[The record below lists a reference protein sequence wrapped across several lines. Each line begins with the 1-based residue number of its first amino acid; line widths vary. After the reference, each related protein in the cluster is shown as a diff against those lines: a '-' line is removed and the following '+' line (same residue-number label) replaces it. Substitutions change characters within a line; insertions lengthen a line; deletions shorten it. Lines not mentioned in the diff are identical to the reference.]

1 MTFAIAPDRLAAFL
15 ELARQMG
22 VEATDLGR
30 FTDSGFF
37 HVRYGAQTVAFLEME
52 FLHEGLP
59 RMRLQA
65 RWAPPAHP
73 EPAPAP
79 ARDLTPALHG
89 LLARLNICS
98 KETVVRQYDHEVQ
111 GGSVIKPLSGA
122 AADGPSDA
130 AVLRPVLESM
140 RGVVVSH
147 GICPR
152 YSDIDTYHMMACA
165 IDEALRNHLCVG
177 GSLEG
182 IAGLDNFC
190 WCDPVASE
198 KNPDGDYKLAQLVRA
213 NRALYDYTTAYMIP
227 CISGKDS
234 MKNDYMIGD
243 HRISIPPTVL
253 FSVIGSIEDART
265 AVTMEVKR
273 PGDAVYVLGM
283 TRHEL
288 GGSEYYAL
296 HGHIGSS
303 VPRVDAPAALR
314 LYRAL
319 HEAIRSGLVASC
331 HDCSDG
337 GLGVALA
344 ESAFSG
350 GRGMQVQLA
359 RVPVSGALRDD
370 AVLFSETQS
379 RFVVT
384 VPPEKAP
391 RFEACMRD
399 SCFAAIG
406 TVLDGPRFIVQGLQ
420 GGVVIDT
427 DIFELKRAWQAT
439 LLQY

>member
-1 MTFAIAPDRLAAFL
+1 
-15 ELARQMG
+15 
-22 VEATDLGR
+22 
-30 FTDSGFF
+30 
-37 HVRYGAQTVAFLEME
+37 
-52 FLHEGLP
+52 
-59 RMRLQA
+59 
-65 RWAPPAHP
+65 
-73 EPAPAP
+73 
-79 ARDLTPALHG
+79 
-89 LLARLNICS
+89 
-98 KETVVRQYDHEVQ
+98 
-111 GGSVIKPLSGA
+111 
-122 AADGPSDA
+122 
-130 AVLRPVLESM
+130 
-140 RGVVVSH
+140 
-147 GICPR
+147 
-152 YSDIDTYHMMACA
+152 
-165 IDEALRNHLCVG
+165 
-177 GSLEG
+177 
-182 IAGLDNFC
+182 
-190 WCDPVASE
+190 
-198 KNPDGDYKLAQLVRA
+198 
-213 NRALYDYTTAYMIP
+213 MIP

-234 MKNDYMIGD
+234 MKNDYMIAD

-319 HEAIRSGLVASC
+319 HEAIRGGLVASC

-399 SCFAAIG
+399 SCCAAIG